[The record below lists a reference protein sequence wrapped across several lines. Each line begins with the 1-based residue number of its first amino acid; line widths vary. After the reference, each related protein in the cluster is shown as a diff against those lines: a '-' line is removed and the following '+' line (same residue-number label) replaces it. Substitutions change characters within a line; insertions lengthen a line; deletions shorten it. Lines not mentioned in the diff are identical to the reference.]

1 MRFGS
6 SAASF
11 PLAPAPPPRWRL
23 IIHRLF
29 SDTSSTLWTI
39 FAMLVFIA
47 VAVPVLR
54 WAVFDGDFA
63 GGSPAS
69 CRHDGACWLFIEE
82 KLGQLCYGFYP
93 RSLWWQVD
101 LSLGIIA
108 AGCIAAAWLA
118 KYFQVVLAC
127 AVYLTTIDLS
137 FVLFSG
143 SLPGMTSVPVEKWG
157 GLSITLLLFIIGSG
171 ISFAFGGLLAMGRRS
186 KRPLIR
192 SVCSVY
198 VEFMRGIPLIAILFI
213 AVVML
218 PLFLRGGVE
227 GNMFLRVLVGICLYT
242 SAYMAEAI
250 RAGLNA
256 VRVGDR
262 EAAHA
267 LGLSRWNTEKLIVFP
282 QALIVSAPALVNT
295 MIGLVKDTS
304 LVLIVGMH
312 DFLGSTQLAMT
323 DVAWGNVLWEGYAF
337 AALVYFAI
345 CYCLST
351 LGARIEKQSRRYR
364 TRAG

>member
-1 MRFGS
+1 MSFEA
-6 SAASF
+6 SATSY
-11 PLAPAPPPRWRL
+11 PLAPPPPPRWRRA
-23 IIHRLF
+23 IYRLF
-29 SDTSSTLWTI
+29 ADTSSALWTI
-39 FAMLVFIA
+39 FAVLVFIA

-54 WAVFDGDFA
+54 WAVFDADFA
-63 GGSPAS
+63 GVSPAS

-82 KLGQLCYGFYP
+82 KLGQLGYGFYP
-93 RSLWWQVD
+93 PSLWWQVN
-101 LSLGIIA
+101 LSLAIIA
-108 AGCIAAAWLA
+108 AGCIAAVWLA

-127 AVYLTTIDLS
+127 AVYLMTIGLS

-157 GLSITLLLFIIGSG
+157 GLSITLLLLIIGTG

-192 SVCSVY
+192 SVSSVY

-242 SAYMAEAI
+242 AAYMAEAI

-256 VRVGDR
+256 VRTGDR

-267 LGLSRWNTEKLIVFP
+267 LGLSPWNTEKLIVFP
-282 QALIVSAPALVNT
+282 QALLVSTPALVNT

-304 LVLIVGMH
+304 LVVIVGMH

-351 LGARIEKQSRRYR
+351 LGARIEKRSRRYR
-364 TRAG
+364 RRAG